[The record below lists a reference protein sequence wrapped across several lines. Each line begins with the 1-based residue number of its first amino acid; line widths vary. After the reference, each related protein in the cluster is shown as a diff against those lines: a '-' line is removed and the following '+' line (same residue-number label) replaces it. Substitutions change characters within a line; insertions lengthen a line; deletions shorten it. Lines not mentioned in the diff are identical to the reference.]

1 MEKQVFRHELKF
13 QINKIDYSSLR
24 QKLLCVMKQDSN
36 TLLEGS
42 YLIRSIYFDNL
53 YDKSL
58 QEKINGNLYREKYRI
73 RTYNCNDSTIKLEKK
88 SKHNLLCQKQS
99 KLLTI
104 NQYNSIL
111 IGDYSWIWETKDAF
125 LMEFYINVKNYQL
138 KPKVI
143 VEYHREPFL
152 YSAGNVRVTLDSQI
166 RTSTNLQN
174 FFSPELCGIST
185 SLEPFLLMEVKY
197 DNYLPEIIQDILQL
211 KYRQVGGFSKY
222 AASRIFG

>member
-13 QINKIDYSSLR
+13 QINQSDYSSLR
-24 QKLLCVMKQDSN
+24 QKLICVMKQDPN

-73 RTYNCNDSTIKLEKK
+73 RTYNCDGSTIKLEKK
-88 SKHNLLCQKQS
+88 SKLNLLCQKQS
-99 KLLTI
+99 KLLTLD
-104 NQYNSIL
+104 QYDSIMQ
-111 IGDYSWIWETKDAF
+111 GDYSWIWETKDAF

-143 VEYHREPFL
+143 VEYRREPFL
-152 YSAGNVRVTLDSQI
+152 HPAGNVRVTLDSQI
-166 RTSTNLQN
+166 RTSNNLQD
-174 FFSPELCGIST
+174 FFSPELCGMST
-185 SLEPFLLMEVKY
+185 SVEPFLLMEVKY
-197 DNYLPEIIQDILQL
+197 DNFLPEVIQDILQL
-211 KYRQVGGFSKY
+211 KNRQVGGFSKY
-222 AASRIFG
+222 AASRVFG